1 MIKTILPNNTFDL
14 VLSFDLPDYCQ
25 NPTGPLS
32 LLHPH
37 YIFCIVRLVWF
48 KSMQKLDMPTVILW
62 FFLFRNK
69 CQWFDSF
76 QPLDIFFNNT
86 WFTASQTSSQEH
98 NQTSTSCKHVHSFD
112 MTGLAIP
119 GKPVVRYGCFNSE
132 MVRLFL
138 FWINPNTTKYK
149 TCNVIFFRTAC
160 APTPGAWW
168 SLDFIR
174 VLFSIFLLCVSPF
187 RLLFVSR
194 AGFQICW
201 NFARRPCTIKN
212 ILQKC

>member
-48 KSMQKLDMPTVILW
+48 KSMQKLDMPTVILC

-112 MTGLAIP
+112 MTGLAIH

-149 TCNVIFFRTAC
+149 TCNVICFPDSLCTHTWCVMVSRFHSCSLFHLFCSALPLFAFFLYPA
-160 APTPGAWW
+160 
-168 SLDFIR
+168 LDFKY
-174 VLFSIFLLCVSPF
+174 
-187 RLLFVSR
+187 
-194 AGFQICW
+194 AG
-201 NFARRPCTIKN
+201 
-212 ILQKC
+212 ILPEDHVR